1 MDGPTELQTARL
13 LLLPPRPED
22 ADAYVALASDP
33 EFAAYG
39 SRRAP
44 DREMTVRALSRII
57 ATPWARRPEF
67 AVLLAG
73 QVVGRVSLDI
83 DAANQ
88 IAALGYGI
96 ARPQWG
102 RGFAS
107 EAAGAV
113 VDYAFAVLELAKVWA
128 RVDPRNV
135 ASVRV
140 LEKLGMQHEGTL
152 RSHVLSWGE
161 RADRASYGLLRA
173 EWAARRRTPL
183 T

>member
-1 MDGPTELQTARL
+1 VPSQIELRTARL
-13 LLLPPRPED
+13 LLRPPCPED
-22 ADAYVALASDP
+22 ADAYVVLASDP
-33 EFAAYG
+33 DFAAYG

-44 DREMTVRALSRII
+44 DREATVRALARII
-57 ATPWARRPEF
+57 ATPWERRPEF

-73 QVVGRVSLDI
+73 QVIGRVSLDI
-83 DAANQ
+83 DAVNQ

-96 ARPQWG
+96 ARPHWG
-102 RGFAS
+102 QGLAS
-107 EAAGAV
+107 EAAGAM
-113 VDYAFAVLELAKVWA
+113 VDYAFNVLGLAKVWA

-161 RADRASYGLLRA
+161 RVDRASYGLLRP
-173 EWAARRRTPL
+173 EWAARRDIQPT
-183 T
+183 